1 MMVLVMVMV
10 MVTVMVMVKTN
21 GGDDLTRFPLPPLSF
36 NLGLVNGSAA
46 LLGLAHQVSVSPS
59 SSPSS
64 SSNQNGSC
72 TASGCNGNTLFG
84 DNIVQVEIR
93 K

>member
-1 MMVLVMVMV
+1 MAESKVMVLVMV

-46 LLGLAHQVSVSPS
+46 LLGLAHQVSLAPSPS
-59 SSPSS
+59 PSPSP
-64 SSNQNGSC
+64 G
-72 TASGCNGNTLFG
+72 ARAPPIFWKFTL
-84 DNIVQVEIR
+84 
-93 K
+93 